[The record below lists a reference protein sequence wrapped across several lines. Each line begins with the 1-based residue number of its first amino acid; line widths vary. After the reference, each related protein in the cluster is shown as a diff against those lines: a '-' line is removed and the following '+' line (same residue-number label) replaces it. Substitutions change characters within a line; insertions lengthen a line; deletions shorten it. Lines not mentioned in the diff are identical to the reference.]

1 MSGKRL
7 ALSHWAAED
16 RGPESGAPVLSRTR
30 GQMVQGFATLYIAK
44 ASGWLKI
51 PPGRLDVAEIL
62 GGASG
67 LGNHDINIIAS
78 RVAVPQVEFY
88 LDVPTRNHPKRIT
101 SYVSVNRAYG
111 EIFTFGFFGRRFS

>member
-30 GQMVQGFATLYIAK
+30 GQMVPGVATVYIAQ
-44 ASGWLKI
+44 ASGCHKT

-78 RVAVPQVEFY
+78 RVAVPQVEVY
-88 LDVPTRNHPKRIT
+88 LDVPTGNHPKRIT
-101 SYVSVNRAYG
+101 A
-111 EIFTFGFFGRRFS
+111 